1 MTIDTN
7 NYEMTRDTHYYGTL
21 RGAFWFITSNTINIC
36 IINFKP
42 PKKKCLKKI
51 QNKNSRK

>member
-21 RGAFWFITSNTINIC
+21 RGAFWFITSNNMNIC
-36 IINFKP
+36 IINFK